1 MVLLLVLQPSLAA
14 TDCVPPH
21 QCPPPP
27 PPCACANQTQCRALQ
42 TPPPSSEIF
51 TFSLAGAGANLSSQF
66 YRYNWDLVTTAA
78 WMTAGNESTCWAH
91 AHGARVTT
99 SSNWRALPPPHTLT
113 TAARRPAPLTLRV
126 GLLGQGPVQ
135 RCQLDGAV
143 GLLQPPH
150 HSSLPHHLGHEH
162 ARQMRGPG

>member
-1 MVLLLVLQPSLAA
+1 MSRLVALLVVLQPSLAA

-27 PPCACANQTQCRALQ
+27 PPCACANQTLCRALQ

-99 SSNWRALPPPHTLT
+99 SSNWRALHPPLPPPP
-113 TAARRPAPLTLRV
+113 AAPDVAC
-126 GLLGQGPVQ
+126 GGAGQGPVQ

-150 HSSLPHHLGHEH
+150 HLSLPHGLGRLH
-162 ARQMRGPG
+162 ARQMRGPR